1 VLKRVA
7 PMVPASLAAVFV
19 GVVAVK
25 ALHLDDHGVDIVGHI
40 DSGLPSIQ
48 MPDVSTSDFGD
59 LVGQCLG
66 VMLVDVGAL
75 AALYRAY
82 TQALGRVYGVAARP
96 DFIAAVAAMAGCW
109 SSTRCPG
116 SSSPSRA
123 TSARYATCSAAPTR
137 AALVEVHPSIQDAVD
152 AVLIPGG

>member
-1 VLKRVA
+1 
-7 PMVPASLAAVFV
+7 VPASSAANSI
-19 GVVAVK
+19 GVSSSRVV
-25 ALHLDDHGVDIVGHI
+25 IVGHI

-82 TQALGRVYGVAARP
+82 TQALGRVYGAAARP
-96 DFIAAVAAMAGCW
+96 DFIAAVAAMAGVLVFD
-109 SSTRCPG
+109 TLPG
-116 SSSPSRA
+116 LFLAIARDIGQVRDVLRRA
-123 TSARYATCSAAPTR
+123 DAGG
-137 AALVEVHPSIQDAVD
+137 ALVEVHPSIQDAVD
-152 AVLIPGG
+152 AVLTPGG

>member
-1 VLKRVA
+1 
-7 PMVPASLAAVFV
+7 MPASSAANSI
-19 GVVAVK
+19 GVSSSRVV
-25 ALHLDDHGVDIVGHI
+25 IVGHI

-96 DFIAAVAAMAGCW
+96 DFIAAVAAMAGVLVFD
-109 SSTRCPG
+109 TLPGLFLAIAREGRLVTAARRPRIGACPTTMR
-116 SSSPSRA
+116 PSRA
-123 TSARYATCSAAPTR
+123 RPPR
-137 AALVEVHPSIQDAVD
+137 V
-152 AVLIPGG
+152 G